1 MEIQFL
7 VISNTPLLSPRDSR
21 FEQDSSQ
28 QCDPVLLTFL
38 PSFVQLSAIQ
48 YELRKDI
55 AMEGRQY
62 FFAQEFYC
70 APWLSLSTSNKR
82 TRLYLPII
90 KPWLSFIAPWPAVQK
105 STLFCSYIPVKQ
117 MFVHLTSALVLLLV
131 LTLLTDWLSLEKGHY
146 VVDQREVTFYCFSF
160 LQNWLAFTSV
170 LGIVHCR
177 HLPFICGSVYTWHAN
192 K

>member
-1 MEIQFL
+1 MRSCF
-7 VISNTPLLSPRDSR
+7 TD
-21 FEQDSSQ
+21 
-28 QCDPVLLTFL
+28 L
-38 PSFVQLSAIQ
+38 PSVFRSAIGHSI
-48 YELRKDI
+48 RIKTGHRN
-55 AMEGRQY
+55 GRQY

-170 LGIVHCR
+170 LGIVHCP
-177 HLPFICGSVYTWHAN
+177 HLPFICGVCVYMTCKQVNNLPWW
-192 K
+192 